1 MKELLKFFNHS
12 LLIHCSGEKKKK
24 KRKTNRTNPTFAAL
38 MEKDN

>member
-24 KRKTNRTNPTFAAL
+24 RKTNRTNPTFAAL